1 MSNYKLIADIS
12 SNNGTVN
19 MAAMTKAADGVII
32 RAGYRGYEGGTIR
45 EDSKWAVNSK
55 AAVAAGIPLGVYW
68 YTTAISDAEAR
79 AEADKLIQ
87 LIKGLK
93 LAFPVWLDLEYA
105 PSRKGRAD
113 KLTAA
118 KRTQYAITWLERV
131 KAAGHIVGIYCNPDF
146 LKSGL
151 VESQLAAYPHWI
163 ARYGSTQPAT
173 CFMWQYTSTAP
184 GKAYGCQ
191 SANMDL
197 SRCYGDVVSGEGKP
211 IAAKDMAVLK
221 EGMRGSQIKVL
232 QKLCGLNG
240 KEIDGI
246 FGPKTRD
253 AVDKKRLALGL
264 PATGV
269 ADAAFWV
276 KVLK

>member
-12 SNNGTVN
+12 SNNGSVN
-19 MAAMTKAADGVII
+19 MSTMAKAADGVII
-32 RAGYRGYEGGTIR
+32 RAGYRGYSGGSIR
-45 EDSKWAVNSK
+45 KDSMWDVNSK
-55 AAVAAGIPLGVYW
+55 AAVAAGTPLGVYW
-68 YTTAISDAEAR
+68 YTTAISDAEAKT
-79 AEADKLIQ
+79 EADELIR

-93 LAFPVWLDLEYA
+93 LSFPVWLDLEYA
-105 PSRKGRAD
+105 PGKKGRAD
-113 KLTAA
+113 GLTAA
-118 KRTQYAITWLERV
+118 KRTQYAVTWLERV

-151 VESQLAAYPHWI
+151 VESKLSAYPHWI
-163 ARYGSTQPAT
+163 ARYGSAKPAS

-191 SANMDL
+191 SANIDL
-197 SRCYGDVVSGEGKP
+197 SRCYGDVVSGEAKTV
-211 IAAKDMAVLK
+211 ATKDMAVLK
-221 EGMRGSQIKVL
+221 EGMRGSQIKAL

-240 KEIDGI
+240 NEIDGV
-246 FGPKTRD
+246 FGPKTKQ
-253 AVDKKRLALGL
+253 AVNKKRVALGL
-264 PATGV
+264 SATGV